1 MINFSLLADYF
12 GGSNKISA
20 KRFPMHVNG
29 RENSTQ
35 KFVLHLWQYNLS
47 FLVNIILN
55 YEGATYF
62 PGIDSFNCD
71 AISKV
76 VKGGWWNVALL
87 VLDYMIWNP
96 FVP

>member
-1 MINFSLLADYF
+1 MINFFLLADNF
-12 GGSNKISA
+12 GGANKISA

-35 KFVLHLWQYNLS
+35 KFVLVLWQYNLS

-62 PGIDSFNCD
+62 PGIDNFSCG
-71 AISKV
+71 AISMV
-76 VKGGWWNVALL
+76 VKGSWWNVALL
-87 VLDYMIWNP
+87 VLDYMIWNQ